1 MKEKMCRFWY
11 NFRDL
16 LEEKVVDPM
25 RDFAEN
31 HPDLALKVTTTT
43 LCLITIIQILNIM
56 FFKDC

>member
-25 RDFAEN
+25 RNFAEN

-56 FFKDC
+56 FFKD

>member
-25 RDFAEN
+25 RNFAEN